1 MEWGIAALLV
11 AGAGFVL
18 VAALGVLRLPDLYM
32 RMHASTKPAT
42 LGTSLL
48 AAALALH
55 AADPGI
61 AARALLVVLF
71 FLLTAPVAA
80 HRLGRAA
87 HRSGVPL
94 WRGSVADALADG
106 SPDAARRTPGREP
119 PR

>member
-1 MEWGIAALLV
+1 MSEAIVAGVLLV
-11 AGAGFVL
+11 GAGFVL
-18 VAALGVLRLPDLYM
+18 VAAVGVVRLPDVFT

-48 AAALALH
+48 VTALALH

-61 AARALLVVLF
+61 TARALLVALF

-80 HRLGRAA
+80 QRLGRAA

-94 WRGSVADALADG
+94 WEGTVSDALAR
-106 SPDAARRTPGREP
+106 SETRRTPGRGR